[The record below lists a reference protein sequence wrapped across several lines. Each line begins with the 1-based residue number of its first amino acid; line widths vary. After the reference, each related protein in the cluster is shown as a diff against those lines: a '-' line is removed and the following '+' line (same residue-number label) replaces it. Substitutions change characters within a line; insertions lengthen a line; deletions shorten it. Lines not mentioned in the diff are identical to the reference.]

1 MALTVFAALVIYL
14 IHVSRVDIERYEIS
28 NAAPIIVIMSSPFL
42 TEIYFKDRAIGLL
55 AVFVPMLIIS
65 LHLGIGMGDVKL
77 MSAFGF
83 TLGAIPA
90 YVILLSALS
99 AALIVGKI
107 KKIHSDEIPLA
118 PYICTSAGVIYITME
133 VILNA

>member
-1 MALTVFAALVIYL
+1 MALTVFTALAIYL
-14 IHVSRVDIERYEIS
+14 THVSRVDIERREIS

-65 LHLGIGMGDVKL
+65 LRLGIGMGDVKL

-83 TLGAIPA
+83 VMGAIPA
-90 YVILLSALS
+90 YLILLSALS
-99 AALIVGKI
+99 AALFIGKI
-107 KKIHSDEIPLA
+107 RKTHSDEIPLA
-118 PYICTSAGVIYITME
+118 PYICASAGAVYLLE

>member
-1 MALTVFAALVIYL
+1 MALTVFTALIIYL
-14 IHVSRVDIERYEIS
+14 THVSRVDIERYEIS
-28 NAAPIIVIMSSPFL
+28 NAAPIIVIMSGPFL

-65 LHLGIGMGDVKL
+65 LRLGIGMGDVKL

-83 TLGAIPA
+83 VLGAIPA
-90 YVILLSALS
+90 YFILLSALS
-99 AALIVGKI
+99 AALIAGKI
-107 KKIHSDEIPLA
+107 IKTQSDEIPLA
-118 PYICTSAGVIYITME
+118 PYICTSAGVIYIAME

>member
-1 MALTVFAALVIYL
+1 MALTIFAALVIYL
-14 IHVSRVDIERYEIS
+14 THVSQVDIKRREIS

-65 LHLGIGMGDVKL
+65 LRLDIGMGDVKL

-83 TLGAIPA
+83 VMGAIPA
-90 YVILLSALS
+90 YLALLSALS
-99 AALIVGKI
+99 AALFIGKI
-107 KKIHSDEIPLA
+107 RKTHSDEIPLA
-118 PYICTSAGVIYITME
+118 PYICASAGAVYVLE